1 MSNPDQIRADIE
13 VTRDELG
20 RDVDALADKVSPPK
34 IMERQ
39 KTRARQVMTDVKGR
53 VMGVAD
59 DLGDSASSTGHTAGQ
74 AVGTAGDAVR
84 DLPNKA
90 RQTTQGAPLVVG
102 LLAAGVGFLVASLIP
117 TTDAETRWSTALRDK
132 AQPLVDKA
140 VNTAKDAAHEVAEG
154 LKGPAQDAA
163 QQVKD
168 SAVAS
173 AETVKEEA
181 QSTAERVKENVTE
194 NVSPSSGDGA
204 AATTGSESM
213 GQTGTSTSSDP
224 LGSAESDDSPGWHRL
239 G

>member
-39 KTRARQVMTDVKGR
+39 RTRVREAFDGVKGR

-59 DLGDSASSTGHTAGQ
+59 DVGSSASSAGHS
-74 AVGTAGDAVR
+74 VGDAVGAAGEAVKE
-84 DLPNKA
+84 LPHKA
-90 RQTTQGAPLVVG
+90 KQTTQGAPLVVG

-117 TTDAETRWSTALRDK
+117 TTDAETRLSRQLRDR

-140 VNTAKDAAHEVAEG
+140 MDEAKGAAQEVAQG
-154 LKGPAQDAA
+154 LKGPAQDAV
-163 QQVKD
+163 QQVKE
-168 SAVAS
+168 SAASS

-181 QSTAERVKENVTE
+181 QSTTSRVKENVAPG
-194 NVSPSSGDGA
+194 S
-204 AATTGSESM
+204 GSE
-213 GQTGTSTSSDP
+213 GDDP
-224 LGSAESDDSPGWHRL
+224 EGSRQV
-239 G
+239 

>member
-1 MSNPDQIRADIE
+1 MSNPDAIRADIE

-39 KTRARQVMTDVKGR
+39 TTRVRQMLGDVKGH

-59 DLGDSASSTGHTAGQ
+59 DVGDTASSAGHS
-74 AVGTAGDAVR
+74 VGDALGAAGDAVK
-84 DLPNKA
+84 DLPRKA
-90 RQTTQGAPLVVG
+90 TRTAQGAPLVVG

-117 TTDAETRWSTALRDK
+117 TTDAETRLGASLRDR

-140 VNTAKDAAHEVAEG
+140 MDEVKDAAHEVAGNLEE
-154 LKGPAQDAA
+154 PAKDAV

-168 SAVAS
+168 SAVSS

-181 QSTAERVKENVTE
+181 QSTAQRVKENVTE
-194 NVSPSSGDGA
+194 NVSTGGA
-204 AATTGSESM
+204 GS
-213 GQTGTSTSSDP
+213 TGTGGTGTTRP
-224 LGSAESDDSPGWHRL
+224 TQY
-239 G
+239 

>member
-1 MSNPDQIRADIE
+1 MMSNPDQIRADIE

-39 KTRARQVMTDVKGR
+39 TTRVRRAFGDMKGH

-59 DLGDSASSTGHTAGQ
+59 DVGDTASSAGHSVGD
-74 AVGTAGDAVR
+74 AVGAAGDAVKE
-84 DLPNKA
+84 LPHKA
-90 RQTTQGAPLVVG
+90 KQKAQGAPIVVG

-117 TTDAETRWSTALRDK
+117 TTDSETRLATSLRDK

-140 VNTAKDAAHEVAEG
+140 VDEAKDAAQEMAQN
-154 LKGPAQDAA
+154 LKGPAQDAVE
-163 QQVKD
+163 QVKE
-168 SAVAS
+168 SAVSS

-181 QSTAERVKENVTE
+181 QDTAERVKENVAD
-194 NVSPSSGDGA
+194 NLSQGDRA
-204 AATTGSESM
+204 AS
-213 GQTGTSTSSDP
+213 QPDD
-224 LGSAESDDSPGWHRL
+224 AEGWHRL

>member
-39 KTRARQVMTDVKGR
+39 TTRVRRMLGDVKER

-59 DLGDSASSTGHTAGQ
+59 DMGGAASSAGH
-74 AVGTAGDAVR
+74 AVGDAVDSAGDAMR
-84 DLPNKA
+84 DLPHKA
-90 RQTTQGAPLVVG
+90 RQTAQGAPLVVG

-117 TTDAETRWSTALRDK
+117 ASEAERRLSTSLRER

-140 VNTAKDAAHEVAEG
+140 MDTAKDAAAEVAEG
-154 LKGPAQDAA
+154 LKGPAQDAVD
-163 QQVKD
+163 QVKE
-168 SAVAS
+168 SAMSS

-194 NVSPSSGDGA
+194 NMSSGAG
-204 AATTGSESM
+204 
-213 GQTGTSTSSDP
+213 
-224 LGSAESDDSPGWHRL
+224 SDDTGWTDDGSTTRV
-239 G
+239 